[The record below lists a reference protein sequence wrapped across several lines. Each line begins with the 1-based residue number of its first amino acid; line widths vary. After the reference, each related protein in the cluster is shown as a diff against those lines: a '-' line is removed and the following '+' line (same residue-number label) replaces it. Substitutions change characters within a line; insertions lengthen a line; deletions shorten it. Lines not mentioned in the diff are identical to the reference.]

1 VTGHDPHL
9 ADALRDRYVLMKEL
23 GHGGMATVYLARDL
37 RHERQVALKVLHG
50 ELAATLGPDRF
61 LREIRTA
68 ARLQHPHILSV
79 FESGESTGRLWFT
92 MPYVEGESLR
102 DRLRRERQLPLEDA
116 LRITR
121 EAAQAL
127 RYAHDHGIVHRD
139 IKPENLLLTEDG
151 NTLVA
156 DFGIARAL
164 STGDQEETRL
174 TETGM
179 AVGTPAYMSP
189 EQATGATDLDARTD
203 VYSLGCVLYE
213 MLAGE
218 PPFTGPT
225 PQAVIAKR
233 LAGPAPSVSVLRQGV
248 PPPVVGA
255 VQRALALAP
264 ADRFA
269 GVADFARRLDA
280 GTWAPAKVPRRRRLV
295 GPLVAALAALLAG
308 YLGLQAAGLFPE
320 ATLVSEGVL
329 APRDQLVLTEFADRA
344 GDSSLATAVT
354 EALRVDFAQSRLVGL
369 ASPER
374 VRSALRLMRRPDT
387 ARLTPALGRE
397 VALREGFK
405 AVLSG
410 EVTRL
415 GEGYML
421 SAQVVGA
428 DSGQVLAAHRESA
441 VSATEIIPAVDRL
454 SRKLRRHIGESL
466 RRVRAG
472 APLEAVTTGS
482 LDALRLYSLGA
493 RLSGAGRYDD
503 ALPFLENAVRL
514 DTAFATAWYALAT
527 NLWNLRR
534 DPSRQVEALSRAY
547 ALRDRLPERERYAT
561 EAQYFE
567 WVLDDRARARA
578 AWRALLAVD
587 PERPGALTNL
597 GLSLWFEEDYAGA
610 AELAARAIRADSTAI
625 APYTNLVD
633 AQVTLGRFAAAETTL
648 ARWRARFGADAG
660 YEVQVGLMAGA
671 RGNYDSAARAF
682 GRALVPGAGTA
693 DRSRAAELLTALA
706 DVRGRFREARRYDR
720 LKAELDGSAAGMLLP
735 AVAESWADLRLA
747 LDPGRAARRLDSLI
761 ASPRFERVEAAD
773 RPYDEIALIYA
784 MAGRHGKAR
793 EVAAEGERA
802 VRASGP
808 AGERLLAGRDHRMF
822 VDGLEGTLLLQ
833 EERFDEAV
841 ARFRRARGA
850 YGGAWWLP
858 ELGMAFDRSGNSDSA
873 LAVYERY
880 LASTHNFRIHPDAA
894 HLGPVL
900 RRVGELYEA
909 RGNRPRAARAYQR
922 FVALWR
928 DADPVL
934 QPQVAEVRGRLAAV
948 AGEP

>member
-1 VTGHDPHL
+1 MTGHDSQL
-9 ADALRDRYVLMKEL
+9 ADALRDRYVLVKEL
-23 GHGGMATVYLARDL
+23 GHGGTATVYLARDL

-50 ELAATLGPDRF
+50 ELATALGPDRF

-68 ARLQHPHILSV
+68 ALLQHPHILSV
-79 FESGESTGRLWFT
+79 FDSGETGGRLWFT

-127 RYAHDHGIVHRD
+127 RYAHDHGIIHRD

-164 STGDQEETRL
+164 AGGEERL
-174 TETGM
+174 TETGL

-189 EQATGATDLDARTD
+189 EQASGATDLDARSD

-218 PPFTGPT
+218 PPFTGAT
-225 PQAVIAKR
+225 PQALIAKR

-248 PPPVVGA
+248 PPHVVGA
-255 VQRALALAP
+255 VQRALAVSP

-269 GVADFARRLDA
+269 AVADFAQRLDA
-280 GTWAPAKVPRRRRLV
+280 GAGVPPPSPRRRRLLA
-295 GPLVAALAALLAG
+295 PLVAMVAAAVAG
-308 YLGLQAAGLFPE
+308 YVGLRAAGLFPE
-320 ATLVSEGVL
+320 DSLVAEGVL

-344 GDSSLATAVT
+344 DDSSLATAIT
-354 EALRVDFAQSRLVGL
+354 EALRVDFTQSRLVGL
-369 ASPER
+369 ASPDR

-387 ARLTPALGRE
+387 LRLTPALGRE

-415 GEGYML
+415 GEGYMI

-441 VSATEIIPAVDRL
+441 GSAGDIIPAVDRL
-454 SRKLRRHIGESL
+454 SRKLRRRIGESL
-466 RRVRAG
+466 QGVRA
-472 APLEAVTTGS
+472 ADPLEAVTTGS
-482 LDALRLYSLGA
+482 LEALRRYSLGA
-493 RLSGAGRYDD
+493 RLGGAGRYDE
-503 ALPFLENAVRL
+503 ALPFLEQAVQL

-527 NLWNLRR
+527 YLWNLRR
-534 DPSRQVEALSRAY
+534 DPARQVEALSRAY
-547 ALRDRLPERERYAT
+547 ALRERLTERERYAT

-567 WVLDDRARARA
+567 WALDDRASARA

-587 PERPGALTNL
+587 PEHPGALNNL

-610 AELAARAIRADSTAI
+610 AELAARAIRADSSTT

-648 ARWRARFGADAG
+648 ARWRARFGADAT
-660 YEVQVGLMAGA
+660 YEVQVGLMASA
-671 RGNYDSAARAF
+671 RGDYDSAARAF
-682 GRALVPGAGTA
+682 GRALAPSGGTA
-693 DRSRAAELLTALA
+693 GRAHAASLHALLAGVQGKL
-706 DVRGRFREARRYDR
+706 GEARRYER
-720 LKAELDGSAAGMLLP
+720 LASDLDGRASEKLRP
-735 AVAESWADLRLA
+735 AMAESWTDLRLA
-747 LDPGRAARRLDSLI
+747 LDPERAARRLDSI
-761 ASPRFERVEAAD
+761 MASPVFQGLAATD
-773 RPYDEIALIYA
+773 RPYDEIALLYA
-784 MAGRHGKAR
+784 IAGRPRKAR

-802 VRASGP
+802 IRASGP
-808 AGERLLAGRDHRMF
+808 AGERLLGGREHRMF
-822 VDGLEGTLLLQ
+822 GEGLQGTLLL
-833 EERFDEAV
+833 EEGRFDEAISH
-841 ARFRRARGA
+841 FRRARSA
-850 YGGAWWLP
+850 FGGVMWLP
-858 ELGMAFDRSGNSDSA
+858 ELGTAFDRGGSADSA

-880 LASTHNFRIHPDAA
+880 LESTHNFRIYADAA
-894 HLGPVL
+894 YLGAIL
-900 RRVGELYEA
+900 RRVGEIYEA
-909 RGNRPRAARAYQR
+909 RGDRPRAAQAYQR

-928 DADPVL
+928 EADPVL
-934 QPQVAEVRGRLAAV
+934 QPRVADVRRRLAAV
-948 AGEP
+948 AGEPP